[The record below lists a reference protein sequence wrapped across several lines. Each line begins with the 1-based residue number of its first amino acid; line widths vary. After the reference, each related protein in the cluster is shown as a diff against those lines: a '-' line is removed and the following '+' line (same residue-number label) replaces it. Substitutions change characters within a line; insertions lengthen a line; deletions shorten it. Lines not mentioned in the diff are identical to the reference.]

1 MIKTIV
7 FDLGGV
13 IFAQSFEGAIRHFE
27 EIGVKDARKILD
39 PFTQLGFFGDLESGK
54 ITAEEFKR
62 QLSVYA
68 GHDVTDEE
76 CKYAC
81 TGFVS
86 HVPQRNLDALRRL
99 RSEGYRLLLLS
110 NTNPFMM
117 MWAMSPEF
125 DGKGHSLRDY
135 FDACYLSYECRLVK
149 PLKEIFQMVLEREGI
164 KAEETLFIDDSE
176 RNVSA
181 AQALGIQTICPKDN
195 ADWTNDVFRMTGIPY
210 IRHATTADIGTIM
223 KLIDE
228 GRQKMI
234 AQGNTKQWS
243 KGHPSQEV
251 IEQDIAKGNSYLIC
265 NGDEVL
271 ATFALVEGPD
281 PTYVEIYNGQWLND
295 KTYFVVHRAASS
307 PKAHGVMRTILNYSF
322 QHTDTLRI
330 DTHEDN
336 KTMQALLK
344 KNGFNYCGIIHLE
357 NGDPRLAFQKT
368 LCPQFKLIIF
378 DFDGTL
384 GDTRGIVVTTMQQT
398 LQEFLL
404 RQAAEAERGQTMRSD
419 EECAATIGLPLSGC
433 FRQLIPEATDEVI
446 QQCVDTYHRLFEIN
460 KDRIK
465 PQAFPHVK
473 ETLEKLHRQGIRMT
487 VATSRG
493 IDSLKD
499 LLTDMGI
506 IQYFDYLLGADGVAK
521 HKPDPEPVLQTLR
534 TVHIDASQTLVVGDM
549 PVDILMGS
557 RAGCK
562 TCAVT
567 YGNATREELE
577 EAGADYIIDDFHDL
591 LHATIIHL

>member
-76 CKYAC
+76 CKYAR

-99 RSEGYRLLLLS
+99 RNEGYRLLLLS

-125 DGKGHSLRDY
+125 DGKGHPLSDY

-149 PLKEIFQMVLEREGI
+149 PSKEIFQMVLDCECI
-164 KAEETLFIDDSE
+164 KPEDTLFIDDSE

-195 ADWTNDVFRMTGIPY
+195 ADWTNDVFRMTGLPY
-210 IRHATTADIGTIM
+210 IRRAGNADLGTIM
-223 KLIDE
+223 ELIDE
-228 GRQKMI
+228 GRRKMI
-234 AQGNTKQWS
+234 AQGNTKQWT

-251 IEQDIAKGNSYLIC
+251 IERDIAKGNSYLIC
-265 NGDEVL
+265 NGNEVQ

-281 PTYVEIYNGQWLND
+281 PSYAEIYDGQWLND
-295 KTYFVVHRAASS
+295 NPYFVVHRVASS
-307 PKAHGVMRTILNYSF
+307 PKAHGVMHRILDFAF

-336 KTMQALLK
+336 KTMQALLT
-344 KNGFNYCGIIHLE
+344 KNGFSYCGIIHLE
-357 NGDPRLAFQKT
+357 NGDPRLAYQKT
-368 LCPQFKLIIF
+368 IDNL
-378 DFDGTL
+378 
-384 GDTRGIVVTTMQQT
+384 
-398 LQEFLL
+398 LQ
-404 RQAAEAERGQTMRSD
+404 
-419 EECAATIGLPLSGC
+419 
-433 FRQLIPEATDEVI
+433 
-446 QQCVDTYHRLFEIN
+446 
-460 KDRIK
+460 
-465 PQAFPHVK
+465 
-473 ETLEKLHRQGIRMT
+473 
-487 VATSRG
+487 
-493 IDSLKD
+493 
-499 LLTDMGI
+499 
-506 IQYFDYLLGADGVAK
+506 
-521 HKPDPEPVLQTLR
+521 
-534 TVHIDASQTLVVGDM
+534 
-549 PVDILMGS
+549 
-557 RAGCK
+557 
-562 TCAVT
+562 
-567 YGNATREELE
+567 
-577 EAGADYIIDDFHDL
+577 
-591 LHATIIHL
+591 